1 MFFFFLEE
9 QAFKKKPVGPL
20 ISAVRQW
27 SRQIF
32 WCLSFDHQKHCNGFF
47 MAGRFCAFIYLF
59 SCEEQVWN
67 ILRYLFCLSLWIKV
81 TQIFFSFF
89 SPLLHIWSKIICWND
104 FGVPGSPFAELFIWS
119 DLDMQAS
126 CSSLCP
132 HLPLRRHPPTNK
144 KGTNIWF
151 KVEKKSQC
159 GSLKTF
165 WNKNERRQRRTSNS
179 NMTRFLT
186 SYFNSVILWP
196 SVGNGSTWW
205 YVYQYYTRETV

>member
-1 MFFFFLEE
+1 MFMSPVLQCFFFFLEE

-32 WCLSFDHQKHCNGFF
+32 CCLSFDHQKHCNGFF

-151 KVEKKSQC
+151 KVEKKVSAAPWRLIEIKMKEGKEEPPIQIWQ
-159 GSLKTF
+159 GF
-165 WNKNERRQRRTSNS
+165 
-179 NMTRFLT
+179 
-186 SYFNSVILWP
+186 
-196 SVGNGSTWW
+196 
-205 YVYQYYTRETV
+205 